1 MGVVNYL
8 QDCSTF
14 QSEDIGLGVE
24 YLEEKKRAW
33 LLSSW
38 RIVIDRY
45 PVLGERIKIR
55 TWATSSKGIYGYR
68 DFVIMDQDGNYLV
81 RAESI
86 WFFCDTEKM
95 VPVRVMPE
103 DVAAYGNEE
112 ALDLGKAP
120 RKILIPEEYE
130 EGIPVTIATHHLDTN
145 HHVNNAQYVDIAREL
160 VPSGTEI
167 GEIRA
172 EYRKAAV
179 LGDEIVVKRAREGM
193 SHLVSLC
200 NANGDVFANV
210 ELKRGRSC
218 KSIRLREDERHDGN
232 RKNSETESDQREGL
246 RNLSL

>member
-1 MGVVNYL
+1 MYTFDSRIRYSETDETGALSLLGVINYL

-45 PVLGERIKIR
+45 PVLGERIKIG

-68 DFVIMDQDGNYLV
+68 DFVIMDLVGNYLV

-210 ELKRGRSC
+210 ELKERTQLQKYPAAGGR
-218 KSIRLREDERHDGN
+218 K
-232 RKNSETESDQREGL
+232 T
-246 RNLSL
+246 

>member
-1 MGVVNYL
+1 MYTFDSRIRYSETDETGALSLLGVINYL

-45 PVLGERIKIR
+45 PVLGERIKIG

-68 DFVIMDQDGNYLV
+68 DFVIMDQGGNYLV

-145 HHVNNAQYVDIAREL
+145 HHVNNAQYVDIAREA
-160 VPSGTEI
+160 VPCTKMVKG
-167 GEIRA
+167 IRA
-172 EYRKAAV
+172 DYKKAAV
-179 LGDEIVVKRAREGM
+179 LGEVLVPRVTKTGEEEWTVVLADEAGEIRAVVWLQYGE
-193 SHLVSLC
+193 H
-200 NANGDVFANV
+200 
-210 ELKRGRSC
+210 
-218 KSIRLREDERHDGN
+218 KSNKEYG
-232 RKNSETESDQREGL
+232 S
-246 RNLSL
+246 

>member
-1 MGVVNYL
+1 MYTFDSRIRYSETDETGALSLLGVINYL

-45 PVLGERIKIR
+45 PVLGERIKIG

-68 DFVIMDQDGNYLV
+68 DFVIMDQGGNYLV

-130 EGIPVTIATHHLDTN
+130 EGIPVIIATHHLDTN
-145 HHVNNAQYVDIAREL
+145 HHVNNAQYVDIAREA
-160 VPSGTEI
+160 VPCTKMVKG
-167 GEIRA
+167 IRA
-172 EYRKAAV
+172 DYKKAAV
-179 LGDEIVVKRAREGM
+179 LGEI
-193 SHLVSLC
+193 LVPRVTKT
-200 NANGDVFANV
+200 G
-210 ELKRGRSC
+210 
-218 KSIRLREDERHDGN
+218 EDEWTVVLADEVCEVRAVVWLQYGEH
-232 RKNSETESDQREGL
+232 ESNKEYG
-246 RNLSL
+246 S

>member
-1 MGVVNYL
+1 MYTFDSRIRYSETDETGALSLLGVINYL

-45 PVLGERIKIR
+45 PVLGERIKIG

-68 DFVIMDQDGNYLV
+68 DFVIMDQGGNYLV

-145 HHVNNAQYVDIAREL
+145 HHVNNAQYVDIAREA
-160 VPSGTEI
+160 VPCTKMVKG
-167 GEIRA
+167 IRA
-172 EYRKAAV
+172 DYKKAAV
-179 LGDEIVVKRAREGM
+179 LGEI
-193 SHLVSLC
+193 LVPRVTKT
-200 NANGDVFANV
+200 G
-210 ELKRGRSC
+210 
-218 KSIRLREDERHDGN
+218 EDEWTVVLADEVCEVRAVVWLQYGEH
-232 RKNSETESDQREGL
+232 ESNKEYG
-246 RNLSL
+246 S

>member
-1 MGVVNYL
+1 MYTFDSRIRYSETDETGALSLLGVINYL

-45 PVLGERIKIR
+45 PVLGERIKIG

-130 EGIPVTIATHHLDTN
+130 EGIPVIIATHHLDTN
-145 HHVNNAQYVDIAREL
+145 HHVNNAQYVDIAREA
-160 VPSGTEI
+160 VPCTKMIKG
-167 GEIRA
+167 IRA
-172 EYRKAAV
+172 DYKKAAV
-179 LGDEIVVKRAREGM
+179 LGEI
-193 SHLVSLC
+193 LVPRVTKT
-200 NANGDVFANV
+200 G
-210 ELKRGRSC
+210 
-218 KSIRLREDERHDGN
+218 EDEWTVVLADEVCEVRAVVWLQYGEHKSNKEYG
-232 RKNSETESDQREGL
+232 S
-246 RNLSL
+246 

>member
-1 MGVVNYL
+1 MYTFDSRIRYSETDETGALSLLGVINYL

-45 PVLGERIKIR
+45 PVLGERIKIG

-145 HHVNNAQYVDIAREL
+145 HHVNNAQYVDIAREA
-160 VPSGTEI
+160 VPCTKMVKG
-167 GEIRA
+167 IRA
-172 EYRKAAV
+172 DYKKAAV
-179 LGDEIVVKRAREGM
+179 LGEI
-193 SHLVSLC
+193 LVPRVTKT
-200 NANGDVFANV
+200 G
-210 ELKRGRSC
+210 
-218 KSIRLREDERHDGN
+218 EDEWTVVLADEAGEVRAVVWLQYGEHKSNKEYG
-232 RKNSETESDQREGL
+232 S
-246 RNLSL
+246 

>member
-1 MGVVNYL
+1 MYTFDSRIRYSETDETGALSLLGVINYL

-45 PVLGERIKIR
+45 PVLGERIKIG

-68 DFVIMDQDGNYLV
+68 DFVIMDLVGNYLV

-130 EGIPVTIATHHLDTN
+130 EGIPVIIATHHLDTN
-145 HHVNNAQYVDIAREL
+145 HHVNNAQYVDIAREA
-160 VPSGTEI
+160 VPCTKMVKG
-167 GEIRA
+167 IRA
-172 EYRKAAV
+172 DYKKAAV
-179 LGDEIVVKRAREGM
+179 LGEVLVPRVTKTGEEEWTVVLADEAGEIRAVVWLQYGE
-193 SHLVSLC
+193 H
-200 NANGDVFANV
+200 
-210 ELKRGRSC
+210 
-218 KSIRLREDERHDGN
+218 KSNKEYG
-232 RKNSETESDQREGL
+232 S
-246 RNLSL
+246 

>member
-1 MGVVNYL
+1 MYTFDSRIRYSETDETGALSLLGVINYL

-45 PVLGERIKIR
+45 PVLGERIKIG

-120 RKILIPEEYE
+120 RKILIPEKYE

-145 HHVNNAQYVDIAREL
+145 HHVNNAQYVDIAREA
-160 VPSGTEI
+160 VPCTKMVKG
-167 GEIRA
+167 IRA
-172 EYRKAAV
+172 DYKKAAV
-179 LGDEIVVKRAREGM
+179 LGEI
-193 SHLVSLC
+193 LVPRVTKT
-200 NANGDVFANV
+200 G
-210 ELKRGRSC
+210 
-218 KSIRLREDERHDGN
+218 EDEWTVVLADEDCEVRAVVWLQYGEHKSN
-232 RKNSETESDQREGL
+232 KEYRS
-246 RNLSL
+246 

>member
-1 MGVVNYL
+1 MYTFDSRIRYSETDETGALSLLGVINYL

-45 PVLGERIKIR
+45 PVLGERIKIG

-68 DFVIMDQDGNYLV
+68 DFVIMDQGGNYLV

-145 HHVNNAQYVDIAREL
+145 HHVNNAQYVDIAREA
-160 VPSGTEI
+160 VPCTKMVKG
-167 GEIRA
+167 IRA
-172 EYRKAAV
+172 DYKKAAV
-179 LGDEIVVKRAREGM
+179 SGEI
-193 SHLVSLC
+193 LVPRVTKT
-200 NANGDVFANV
+200 G
-210 ELKRGRSC
+210 
-218 KSIRLREDERHDGN
+218 EDEWTVVLADEVCEVRAVVWLQYGEHKSNKEYG
-232 RKNSETESDQREGL
+232 S
-246 RNLSL
+246 

>member
-1 MGVVNYL
+1 MYTFDSRIRYSETDETGALSLLGVINYL

-33 LLSSW
+33 LLSFW

-45 PVLGERIKIR
+45 PVLGERIKIG

-103 DVAAYGNEE
+103 DVAAYGNEK

-130 EGIPVTIATHHLDTN
+130 EGIPVTIAAHHLDTN
-145 HHVNNAQYVDIAREL
+145 HHVNNAQYVDIAREA
-160 VPSGTEI
+160 VPCTKMVKG
-167 GEIRA
+167 IRA
-172 EYRKAAV
+172 DYKKAAV
-179 LGDEIVVKRAREGM
+179 LGEILVPRVTKTGEEEWTVVLADEAGEVRAVVWLQYGEY
-193 SHLVSLC
+193 
-200 NANGDVFANV
+200 
-210 ELKRGRSC
+210 
-218 KSIRLREDERHDGN
+218 KSNKEYG
-232 RKNSETESDQREGL
+232 S
-246 RNLSL
+246 

>member
-1 MGVVNYL
+1 MYTFDSRIRYSETDETGALSLLGVINYL

-45 PVLGERIKIR
+45 PVLGERIKIG

-145 HHVNNAQYVDIAREL
+145 HHVNNAQYVDIAREA
-160 VPSGTEI
+160 VPCTKMIKG
-167 GEIRA
+167 IRA
-172 EYRKAAV
+172 DYKKAAV
-179 LGDEIVVKRAREGM
+179 LGEI
-193 SHLVSLC
+193 LVPRVTKT
-200 NANGDVFANV
+200 G
-210 ELKRGRSC
+210 
-218 KSIRLREDERHDGN
+218 EDEWTVVLADEVCEARAVVWLQYGEHKSNKEYG
-232 RKNSETESDQREGL
+232 S
-246 RNLSL
+246 

>member
-1 MGVVNYL
+1 MYTFDSRIRYSETDETGALSLLGVINYL

-45 PVLGERIKIR
+45 PVLGERIKIG

-68 DFVIMDQDGNYLV
+68 DFVIMDLVGNYLV

-130 EGIPVTIATHHLDTN
+130 EGIPVTIAAHHLDTN
-145 HHVNNAQYVDIAREL
+145 HHVNNAQYVDIAREA
-160 VPSGTEI
+160 VPCT
-167 GEIRA
+167 
-172 EYRKAAV
+172 KW
-179 LGDEIVVKRAREGM
+179 
-193 SHLVSLC
+193 
-200 NANGDVFANV
+200 
-210 ELKRGRSC
+210 
-218 KSIRLREDERHDGN
+218 
-232 RKNSETESDQREGL
+232 
-246 RNLSL
+246 

>member
-1 MGVVNYL
+1 MYTFDSRIRYSETDETGALSLLGVINYL

-45 PVLGERIKIR
+45 PVLGERIKIG

-68 DFVIMDQDGNYLV
+68 DFVIMDLVGNYLV

-130 EGIPVTIATHHLDTN
+130 EGIPVTIAAHHLDTN
-145 HHVNNAQYVDIAREL
+145 HHVNNAQYVDIAREA
-160 VPSGTEI
+160 VPCTKMIKG
-167 GEIRA
+167 IRA
-172 EYRKAAV
+172 DYKKAAV
-179 LGDEIVVKRAREGM
+179 LGEVLVPRVTKTGEEEWTVVLADEAGEIRAVVWLQYGE
-193 SHLVSLC
+193 H
-200 NANGDVFANV
+200 
-210 ELKRGRSC
+210 
-218 KSIRLREDERHDGN
+218 KSNKEYG
-232 RKNSETESDQREGL
+232 S
-246 RNLSL
+246 

>member
-1 MGVVNYL
+1 MYTFDSRIRYSETDETGALSLLGVINYL

-45 PVLGERIKIR
+45 PVLGERIKIG

-81 RAESI
+81 RAESK

-103 DVAAYGNEE
+103 DIAAYGNEE

-145 HHVNNAQYVDIAREL
+145 HHVNNAQYVDIAREA
-160 VPSGTEI
+160 VPCTKMIKG
-167 GEIRA
+167 IRA
-172 EYRKAAV
+172 DYKKAAV
-179 LGDEIVVKRAREGM
+179 LGEI
-193 SHLVSLC
+193 LVPRVTKT
-200 NANGDVFANV
+200 G
-210 ELKRGRSC
+210 
-218 KSIRLREDERHDGN
+218 EDEWTVVLADEVCEVRAVVWL
-232 RKNSETESDQREGL
+232 Q
-246 RNLSL
+246 

>member
-1 MGVVNYL
+1 MYTFDSRIRYSETDETGALSLLGVINYL

-45 PVLGERIKIR
+45 PVLGERIKIG

-145 HHVNNAQYVDIAREL
+145 HHVNNAQYVDIAREA
-160 VPSGTEI
+160 VPCTKMIKG
-167 GEIRA
+167 IRA
-172 EYRKAAV
+172 DYKKAAV
-179 LGDEIVVKRAREGM
+179 LGEI
-193 SHLVSLC
+193 LVPRVTKT
-200 NANGDVFANV
+200 G
-210 ELKRGRSC
+210 
-218 KSIRLREDERHDGN
+218 EDEWTVVLADEVCEVRAVVWPQYGEHKSNKEYG
-232 RKNSETESDQREGL
+232 S
-246 RNLSL
+246 

>member
-1 MGVVNYL
+1 MYTFDSRIRYSETDETGALSLLGVINYL

-45 PVLGERIKIR
+45 PVLGERIKIG

-145 HHVNNAQYVDIAREL
+145 HHVNNAQYVDIAREA
-160 VPSGTEI
+160 VPCTTRVKG
-167 GEIRA
+167 IRA
-172 EYRKAAV
+172 DYKKAAV
-179 LGDEIVVKRAREGM
+179 LGEI
-193 SHLVSLC
+193 LVPRVTKT
-200 NANGDVFANV
+200 G
-210 ELKRGRSC
+210 
-218 KSIRLREDERHDGN
+218 EDEWTVVLADEAGEVRAVVWLQYGEHKSNKEYG
-232 RKNSETESDQREGL
+232 S
-246 RNLSL
+246 

>member
-1 MGVVNYL
+1 MYTFDSRIRYSETDETGALSLLGVINYL

-45 PVLGERIKIR
+45 PVLGERIKIG

-95 VPVRVMPE
+95 VPVSVMPE

-145 HHVNNAQYVDIAREL
+145 HHVNNAQYVDIAREA
-160 VPSGTEI
+160 VPCTKMVKG
-167 GEIRA
+167 IRA
-172 EYRKAAV
+172 DYKKAAV
-179 LGDEIVVKRAREGM
+179 LGEI
-193 SHLVSLC
+193 LVPRVTKT
-200 NANGDVFANV
+200 G
-210 ELKRGRSC
+210 
-218 KSIRLREDERHDGN
+218 EDEWTVVLADEAGEVRAVVWLQYGEHKSNKEYG
-232 RKNSETESDQREGL
+232 S
-246 RNLSL
+246 

>member
-1 MGVVNYL
+1 MYTFDSRIRYSETDETGALSLLGVINYL

-45 PVLGERIKIR
+45 PVLGERIKIG

-145 HHVNNAQYVDIAREL
+145 HHVNNAQYVDIAREA
-160 VPSGTEI
+160 VPCTKMVKG
-167 GEIRA
+167 IRA
-172 EYRKAAV
+172 DYKKAAV
-179 LGDEIVVKRAREGM
+179 LGEI
-193 SHLVSLC
+193 LVPRVTKT
-200 NANGDVFANV
+200 G
-210 ELKRGRSC
+210 
-218 KSIRLREDERHDGN
+218 EDEWTVVLVDEVCEVRAVVW
-232 RKNSETESDQREGL
+232 L
-246 RNLSL
+246 RYGEHKSNKEYGS

>member
-1 MGVVNYL
+1 MYTFDSRIRYSETDETGALSLLGVINYL

-45 PVLGERIKIR
+45 PVLGERIKIG

-86 WFFCDTEKM
+86 WFFYDTEKM

-145 HHVNNAQYVDIAREL
+145 HHVNNAQYVDIAREA
-160 VPSGTEI
+160 VPCTKMVKG
-167 GEIRA
+167 IRA
-172 EYRKAAV
+172 DYKKAAV
-179 LGDEIVVKRAREGM
+179 LGEI
-193 SHLVSLC
+193 LVPRVTKT
-200 NANGDVFANV
+200 G
-210 ELKRGRSC
+210 
-218 KSIRLREDERHDGN
+218 EDEWTVVLADEDCEVRAVVWLQYGEHKSN
-232 RKNSETESDQREGL
+232 KEYRS
-246 RNLSL
+246 

>member
-1 MGVVNYL
+1 MYTFDSRIRYSETDETGALSLLGVINYL

-45 PVLGERIKIR
+45 PVLGERIKIG

-120 RKILIPEEYE
+120 RKIVIPEEYE
-130 EGIPVTIATHHLDTN
+130 EGIPVTIAAHHLDTN
-145 HHVNNAQYVDIAREL
+145 HHVNNAQYVDIAREA
-160 VPSGTEI
+160 VPCTKMVKG
-167 GEIRA
+167 IRA
-172 EYRKAAV
+172 DYKKAAV
-179 LGDEIVVKRAREGM
+179 LGEVLVPRVTKTGEEEWTVVLADEAGEIRAVVWLQYGE
-193 SHLVSLC
+193 H
-200 NANGDVFANV
+200 
-210 ELKRGRSC
+210 
-218 KSIRLREDERHDGN
+218 KSNKEYG
-232 RKNSETESDQREGL
+232 S
-246 RNLSL
+246 

>member
-1 MGVVNYL
+1 MYTFDSRIRYSETDETGALSLLGVINYM

-24 YLEEKKRAW
+24 YLEKKKRAW

-45 PVLGERIKIR
+45 PVLGERIKIG

-68 DFVIMDQDGNYLV
+68 DFVLMDQEGNYLV
-81 RAESI
+81 KAESV

-95 VPVRVMPE
+95 IPVRVMPE
-103 DVAAYGNEE
+103 DVEAYGEGE

-120 RKILIPEEYE
+120 RKIAVPENYE
-130 EGIPVTIATHHLDTN
+130 EETPVTIAVHHLDTN

-160 VPSGTEI
+160 VPAGTEI

-179 LGDEIVVKRAREGM
+179 LGDEMVIKSTREGR
-193 SHLVSLC
+193 SYLVSLC
-200 NANGDVFANV
+200 NSDGDVDHCV
-210 ELKRGRSC
+210 GRKR
-218 KSIRLREDERHDGN
+218 
-232 RKNSETESDQREGL
+232 
-246 RNLSL
+246 

>member
-1 MGVVNYL
+1 MYTFDSRIRYSETDETGALSLLGVINYM

-24 YLEEKKRAW
+24 YLEKKKRAW

-45 PVLGERIKIR
+45 PVLGERIKIG

-68 DFVIMDQDGNYLV
+68 DFVLMDQEGNYLV
-81 RAESI
+81 KAESV

-95 VPVRVMPE
+95 IPVRVMPE
-103 DVAAYGNEE
+103 DVEAYGEGE

-120 RKILIPEEYE
+120 RKIAVPENYE
-130 EGIPVTIATHHLDTN
+130 EETPVTIAVHHLDTN

-160 VPSGTEI
+160 VPAGTEI

-179 LGDEIVVKRAREGM
+179 LGDEMVIKSTREGR
-193 SHLVSLC
+193 SYLVSLC
-200 NANGDVFANV
+200 NSDGDVFANV
-210 ELKRGRSC
+210 ELK
-218 KSIRLREDERHDGN
+218 
-232 RKNSETESDQREGL
+232 ETEM
-246 RNLSL
+246 

>member
-1 MGVVNYL
+1 MYTFDSRIRYSETDETGALSLLGVINYL

-45 PVLGERIKIR
+45 PVLGERIKIG

-210 ELKRGRSC
+210 ELKERTQLQKYPAAGGR
-218 KSIRLREDERHDGN
+218 K
-232 RKNSETESDQREGL
+232 T
-246 RNLSL
+246 

>member
-1 MGVVNYL
+1 MYTFDSRIRYSETDETGALSLLGVINYL

-45 PVLGERIKIR
+45 PVLGERIKIG

-95 VPVRVMPE
+95 VPVRVMPK

-145 HHVNNAQYVDIAREL
+145 HHVNNAQYVDIAREA
-160 VPSGTEI
+160 VPCTKMVKG
-167 GEIRA
+167 IRA
-172 EYRKAAV
+172 DYKKAAV
-179 LGDEIVVKRAREGM
+179 LGEI
-193 SHLVSLC
+193 LVPRVTKT
-200 NANGDVFANV
+200 G
-210 ELKRGRSC
+210 
-218 KSIRLREDERHDGN
+218 EDEWTVVLADEAGEVRAVVWLQYGEHKSNKEYG
-232 RKNSETESDQREGL
+232 S
-246 RNLSL
+246 

>member
-1 MGVVNYL
+1 MYTFDSRIRYSETDETGALSLLGVINYL

-45 PVLGERIKIR
+45 PVLGERIKIG

-68 DFVIMDQDGNYLV
+68 DFVIMDQGGNYLV

-103 DVAAYGNEE
+103 DIAAYGNEE

-145 HHVNNAQYVDIAREL
+145 HHVNNAQYVDIAREA
-160 VPSGTEI
+160 VPCTKIVKG
-167 GEIRA
+167 IRA
-172 EYRKAAV
+172 DYKKAAV
-179 LGDEIVVKRAREGM
+179 LGEI
-193 SHLVSLC
+193 LVPRVTKT
-200 NANGDVFANV
+200 G
-210 ELKRGRSC
+210 
-218 KSIRLREDERHDGN
+218 EDEWTVVLADEVCEVRAVVWLQYGEHKSNKEYG
-232 RKNSETESDQREGL
+232 S
-246 RNLSL
+246 

>member
-1 MGVVNYL
+1 MYTFDSRIRYSETDETGALSLLGVINYL

-45 PVLGERIKIR
+45 PVLGERIKIG

-68 DFVIMDQDGNYLV
+68 DFVIMDLVGNYLV

-103 DVAAYGNEE
+103 DEAAYGNEE

-130 EGIPVTIATHHLDTN
+130 EGIPVTIAAHHLDTN
-145 HHVNNAQYVDIAREL
+145 HHVNNAQYVDIAREA
-160 VPSGTEI
+160 VPCTKMVKG
-167 GEIRA
+167 IRA
-172 EYRKAAV
+172 DYKKAAV
-179 LGDEIVVKRAREGM
+179 LGEVLVPRVTKTGEEEWTVVLADEAGEIRAVVWLQYGE
-193 SHLVSLC
+193 H
-200 NANGDVFANV
+200 
-210 ELKRGRSC
+210 
-218 KSIRLREDERHDGN
+218 KSNKEYG
-232 RKNSETESDQREGL
+232 S
-246 RNLSL
+246 

>member
-1 MGVVNYL
+1 MYTFDSRIRYSETDETGALSLLGVINYL

-45 PVLGERIKIR
+45 PVLGERIKIG

-145 HHVNNAQYVDIAREL
+145 HHVNNAQYVDIAREA
-160 VPSGTEI
+160 VPCTKMIKG
-167 GEIRA
+167 IRA
-172 EYRKAAV
+172 DYKKAAV
-179 LGDEIVVKRAREGM
+179 LGEILVPRVTKTGEEEWTVVLADEAGEIRAVVWLQYGE
-193 SHLVSLC
+193 H
-200 NANGDVFANV
+200 
-210 ELKRGRSC
+210 
-218 KSIRLREDERHDGN
+218 KSNKEYG
-232 RKNSETESDQREGL
+232 S
-246 RNLSL
+246 

>member
-1 MGVVNYL
+1 MYTFDSRIRYSETDETGALSLLGVINYL

-45 PVLGERIKIR
+45 PVLGERIKIG

-68 DFVIMDQDGNYLV
+68 DFVIMDQGGNYLV

-145 HHVNNAQYVDIAREL
+145 HHVNNAQYVDIAREA
-160 VPSGTEI
+160 VPCTKIVKG
-167 GEIRA
+167 IRA
-172 EYRKAAV
+172 DYKKAAV
-179 LGDEIVVKRAREGM
+179 LGEI
-193 SHLVSLC
+193 LVPRVTKT
-200 NANGDVFANV
+200 G
-210 ELKRGRSC
+210 
-218 KSIRLREDERHDGN
+218 EDEWTVVLADEVCEVRAVVWLQYGEHKSNKEYG
-232 RKNSETESDQREGL
+232 S
-246 RNLSL
+246 